1 MIQKLRE
8 LPIFDV
14 CDKLGITLYGR
25 GNVSRRAECW
35 YHDDQHP
42 SMHVNKVK
50 NICKCFVCGK
60 GGDVIRMV
68 QDHENLSFVEACD
81 WLVKEYGIAVVDK
94 NQKKKKAAKPAKKQ
108 ETPSSSNYQPT
119 AFNPLPADLVTQSLG
134 VNSEFC
140 QALVSQGYMTEQQML
155 YAAELYRLGMT
166 KEGSVIFWEIDQ
178 HGQCHNGK
186 MMHYLPNCHRDKQRN
201 PTWAAAELKKAGF
214 LPSNFENPHCLF
226 GEHLLSLREEQK
238 CRVESNVKVNG
249 YGLTVKEPKA
259 KSQQPKADS
268 IGSSELCSKVESP
281 ELKDNVQSSM
291 FNVQS
296 DEGQQPKCAQRPTLN
311 FQLAQS
317 ALNSQLD
324 ERPIANSQWPTAES
338 QFQKVAVVESEK
350 TALICSVL
358 FPSAVWLSCG
368 GLQMLKAELL
378 APLAGYKVILFPDTD
393 EKGDAYQAWLAV
405 AQEAQ
410 KRYTFQYPL
419 RISSLLELRATAEQK
434 ARKIDI
440 VDYLFEGG
448 G

>member
-1 MIQKLRE
+1 MFNVQSSMFNNRKVKYDDFMIQKLRE

-94 NQKKKKAAKPAKKQ
+94 NQKKKKAAKPAEKQ

-166 KEGSVIFWEIDQ
+166 KDGSVIFWEIDQ

-201 PTWAAAELKKAGF
+201 PTWAAAELKKAGS

-238 CRVESNVKVNG
+238 CRVDSNVKVNG
-249 YGLTVKEPKA
+249 YGLTVKDEDDVTVNGYGLTVKEP
-259 KSQQPKADS
+259 
-268 IGSSELCSKVESP
+268 
-281 ELKDNVQSSM
+281 
-291 FNVQS
+291 
-296 DEGQQPKCAQRPTLN
+296 T
-311 FQLAQS
+311 
-317 ALNSQLD
+317 
-324 ERPIANSQWPTAES
+324 ANSQWPIAES
-338 QFQKVAVVESEK
+338 QFQTIAVVESEK
-350 TALICSVL
+350 TALICSFL

-378 APLAGYKVILFPDTD
+378 APLVGYKVILFPDTD